1 MISMNLLYTVFMREN
16 SRAKGVLQ
24 KVIGQCNA
32 FSKTFNNVYLYISRD
47 KEAVLYSIAD
57 GVTKEVETFKY
68 KKYSTFSAKSRI
80 KYLRGYFWY
89 KSFLNYLEKIIDSYQ
104 IDILY
109 YRNSLPV
116 NKLMKIMKDK
126 KVIKILEIP
135 TYPYENEVKGFSEK
149 IQYTFFWKNGQQKMI
164 DLADIVVAI
173 PGAADLKVDEKFVL
187 INNGIQLENIKM
199 KRHIRKD
206 SITFLSV
213 ANVAFWH
220 GYDRIL
226 RGIYDYYRG
235 NPKREVYYNCVGDG
249 PELTN
254 LKKLT
259 KELSLEKYVIF
270 HGTKTGEDLDKVVD
284 ECDIAFGSL
293 GNHRKGLYADSALKN
308 REYCAR
314 GIPFV
319 IASEDQDFPESFP
332 FVFRVPPD
340 ESPID
345 IDKVIQWYENLSM
358 KHPDFSAQMRKYAE
372 ENLSW
377 DAKMRPV
384 INRINSIAELE
395 NVKSYIQSVER

>member
-1 MISMNLLYTVFMREN
+1 
-16 SRAKGVLQ
+16 
-24 KVIGQCNA
+24 
-32 FSKTFNNVYLYISRD
+32 
-47 KEAVLYSIAD
+47 VLYSIAD

-68 KKYSTFSAKSRI
+68 KKCSTYSTKTRI

-89 KSFLNYLEKIIDSYQ
+89 KSFLNYLEEIISSYQ

-116 NKLMKIMKDK
+116 NKLMKIMKDA

-135 TYPYENEVKGFSEK
+135 TYPYENEVKKFSEK
-149 IQYTFFWKNGQQKMI
+149 IQYAIFWENGQQKMI
-164 DLADIVVAI
+164 DLVDIVVAI
-173 PGAADLKVDEKFVL
+173 PGATDLKVGEKFVL
-187 INNGIQLENIKM
+187 ISNGIQLENIKM

-226 RGIYDYYRG
+226 RGMYDYYRG

-249 PELTN
+249 PELNN
-254 LKKLT
+254 LKELA
-259 KELSLEKYVIF
+259 KELKLEKYVTF
-270 HGTKTGEDLDKVVD
+270 HGTKVGNELDEIIDTSDVA
-284 ECDIAFGSL
+284 IGSL
-293 GNHRKGLYADSALKN
+293 GFQRSRLEKGSTLKA

-314 GIPFV
+314 GIPFL
-319 IASEDQDFPESFP
+319 IAYDDPDFPESFP
-332 FVFRVPPD
+332 FILRVPPD

-345 IDKVIQWYENLSM
+345 IDKVVQWYENLLI

-384 INRINSIAELE
+384 INRINSIAGLE
-395 NVKSYIQSVER
+395 NVKNYIQSVER

>member
-1 MISMNLLYTVFMREN
+1 MNLLYTVFMREN

-164 DLADIVVAI
+164 DL
-173 PGAADLKVDEKFVL
+173 
-187 INNGIQLENIKM
+187 
-199 KRHIRKD
+199 
-206 SITFLSV
+206 
-213 ANVAFWH
+213 
-220 GYDRIL
+220 
-226 RGIYDYYRG
+226 
-235 NPKREVYYNCVGDG
+235 
-249 PELTN
+249 
-254 LKKLT
+254 
-259 KELSLEKYVIF
+259 
-270 HGTKTGEDLDKVVD
+270 
-284 ECDIAFGSL
+284 
-293 GNHRKGLYADSALKN
+293 
-308 REYCAR
+308 
-314 GIPFV
+314 
-319 IASEDQDFPESFP
+319 
-332 FVFRVPPD
+332 
-340 ESPID
+340 
-345 IDKVIQWYENLSM
+345 
-358 KHPDFSAQMRKYAE
+358 
-372 ENLSW
+372 
-377 DAKMRPV
+377 
-384 INRINSIAELE
+384 
-395 NVKSYIQSVER
+395 